1 MHCEPGTAMQ
11 EEQLKSRGIFNHCRS
26 RIHSGIGKSGKSCM
40 LGKAHKWGLRLASPI
55 INQ

>member
-1 MHCEPGTAMQ
+1 MRREPGTAMQ

-26 RIHSGIGKSGKSCM
+26 RIHSGIGKNHM
-40 LGKAHKWGLRLASPI
+40 LGKAHKWGLRLASPV

>member
-1 MHCEPGTAMQ
+1 MHREPGTAMQ

-26 RIHSGIGKSGKSCM
+26 RIHSGIGKNEKNHM
-40 LGKAHKWGLRLASPI
+40 LGKAHKWGLRLASPV